1 MNEEK
6 ITTLDMFQLLREDI
20 KSSEARLLTDTQK
33 LSEDIKSS
41 EARLLTDTQKQ
52 FSEVRSDIHALEDRL
67 RKVEEAVAG
76 KKAVTTFQ
84 KTLMDWLFRVA
95 AAVGVGGAIKAFFS

>member
-1 MNEEK
+1 MNDEK

-20 KSSEARLLTDTQK
+20 KSSEARLLADMQK
-33 LSEDIKSS
+33 IREDIKSS
-41 EARLLTDTQKQ
+41 EARLL
-52 FSEVRSDIHALEDRL
+52 SDIQGLEARL
-67 RKVEEAVAG
+67 RKVEEAVVG

-84 KTLMDWLFRVA
+84 KTLMDWLFRIA

>member
-1 MNEEK
+1 MTDEK
-6 ITTLDMFQLLREDI
+6 ITTLDMFKLLREDI
-20 KSSEARLLTDTQK
+20 KSSESRILA
-33 LSEDIKSS
+33 EV
-41 EARLLTDTQKQ
+41 AA
-52 FSEVRSDIHALEDRL
+52 VRSDVHALDERL

-84 KTLMDWLFRVA
+84 KTLLDWVFRIA

>member
-1 MNEEK
+1 MNDEK
-6 ITTLDMFQLLREDI
+6 ITTLDMFKVLREDI
-20 KSSEARLLTDTQK
+20 KSLETRMLA
-33 LSEDIKSS
+33 E
-41 EARLLTDTQKQ
+41 
-52 FSEVRSDIHALEDRL
+52 FSEVQSDIHALDDRL

-84 KTLMDWLFRVA
+84 KTLIEWIFRIA

>member
-6 ITTLDMFQLLREDI
+6 ITTLDMFRMLREDTRTIREDI
-20 KSSEARLLTDTQK
+20 KSSEARIRADMQFLD
-33 LSEDIKSS
+33 
-41 EARLLTDTQKQ
+41 ARM
-52 FSEVRSDIHALEDRL
+52 

-76 KKAVTTFQ
+76 KKAVSTFQ
-84 KTLMDWLFRVA
+84 KTLMEWLFRVA

>member
-1 MNEEK
+1 MNDEK

-20 KSSEARLLTDTQK
+20 KSSEARLLADTQK
-33 LSEDIKSS
+33 IREDIKSS
-41 EARLLTDTQKQ
+41 EARLL
-52 FSEVRSDIHALEDRL
+52 SDIHALEDRL

-84 KTLMDWLFRVA
+84 KTLMD
-95 AAVGVGGAIKAFFS
+95 

>member
-1 MNEEK
+1 MNEDQ
-6 ITTLDMFQLLREDI
+6 ITTLDMFKLLREDI
-20 KSSEARLLTDTQK
+20 KSFESRIISDMQN
-33 LSEDIKSS
+33 
-41 EARLLTDTQKQ
+41 Q
-52 FSEVRSDIHALEDRL
+52 FSEIRADIHALDERL

-76 KKAVTTFQ
+76 RKAVSTFQ

>member
-1 MNEEK
+1 MNDEK

-20 KSSEARLLTDTQK
+20 KSSEARLLSDMQK
-33 LSEDIKSS
+33 IREDIKSS
-41 EARLLTDTQKQ
+41 EARLL
-52 FSEVRSDIHALEDRL
+52 SDIHALEDRL

-84 KTLMDWLFRVA
+84 KTLMD
-95 AAVGVGGAIKAFFS
+95 

>member
-1 MNEEK
+1 MNDEK

-20 KSSEARLLTDTQK
+20 KSSEARLLADMQK
-33 LSEDIKSS
+33 IREDIKSS
-41 EARLLTDTQKQ
+41 EARLLA
-52 FSEVRSDIHALEDRL
+52 DIHGLDDRL

-84 KTLMDWLFRVA
+84 KTLMDWLFRIA

>member
-1 MNEEK
+1 MNDEK

-20 KSSEARLLTDTQK
+20 KSSEARLLADM
-33 LSEDIKSS
+33 
-41 EARLLTDTQKQ
+41 QKQ
-52 FSEVRSDIHALEDRL
+52 FSESRSDIHALGDRL

-84 KTLMDWLFRVA
+84 KTLMDWLF
-95 AAVGVGGAIKAFFS
+95 

>member
-6 ITTLDMFQLLREDI
+6 ITTRDMFQLLREDI
-20 KSSEARLLTDTQK
+20 KASEARTR
-33 LSEDIKSS
+33 EDIKAS
-41 EARLLTDTQKQ
+41 EARTLAAMQKQ
-52 FSEVRSDIHALEDRL
+52 FSEVRSDIHGLDERL

-84 KTLMDWLFRVA
+84 KTLMDWVFRIA